1 MRIPPPY
8 RRVLTWF
15 AALQLTVGVGG
26 LGWEVHQLGWSDR
39 EAIARVGAG
48 VKTSFAA
55 IVAALDATTSDI
67 AARRDLIS
75 RAATDLTAS
84 RELFAA
90 LASRVDADAAV
101 TVYSAQDTPLAWAGR
116 PSDLG
121 WLRARVIGPA
131 AVFVAPGPSGTR
143 IVKVQPITEQTA
155 GATTRRIGTIVS
167 ERDLPSAAAAGPTT
181 DALLWPSALVPVHLR
196 TRYEGA
202 GESRHPNAFLLAA
215 TSGEPLLEGTVLA
228 TDVASARTRLRRTT
242 GAAAI
247 GLCALLCGWL
257 ALPLMARSA
266 RRRSGMVAATCV
278 IGAVCAIVG
287 ARVLA
292 RVAASL
298 AAITPTLDVTGI
310 VAGAI
315 TPYLAT
321 PVDLLATALAVLAM
335 AAIAG
340 EAVTRLRI
348 ASRRHRRVVQPG
360 TASFALFVASQCAA
374 ATAVTT
380 LLAKYDAALHAL
392 AEVPGL
398 DLLSFSVHPWEPRRL
413 ALSVAI
419 LGLHAAV
426 VWGAVTL
433 LRFGLLWFN
442 PGKTLPVRAAWTLCW
457 LGPLAIWVVATR
469 LTPTDTP
476 GWTIVPPALLA
487 IVLAWGSVRFAH
499 WRRRASQSAS
509 MSALFLAL
517 ALPSYAFYP
526 AAFVHATSANHS
538 VVETQLAPQVMRQRA
553 ELQVRVR
560 SAWNQIDR
568 VPGLAELAATQAPP
582 RTASPPT
589 ESAFLV
595 WSQTDLGI
603 YRLTSAVELYSADG
617 TLVSRFAL
625 NLPEYTSTQE
635 KWQEASCGWDMV
647 EEVSPFGSEERRL
660 LHAGRALCA
669 DGPTGRHMVGAIVI
683 HAMLDYAALPF
694 LSSQNPYV
702 ELFRTGRS
710 AGPDKTHARE
720 TEFAVYGWSRRPLFE
735 SASGA
740 SSLDDETFRRVYASR
755 TPFWTKQVSAGRSY
769 DVYLSND
776 RGGIYALRLPSL
788 DALGHL
794 VVLAELATLAGVV
807 YVLWLLLGAFASAL
821 GLSAADRGRDLFNEI
836 RASFYRKLA
845 LAVVAAAV
853 VPVLFLAA
861 LAQNYMSGQLRAGIE
876 EAAIRTATVAQ
887 RVVED
892 YDRLQERTDSPGQ
905 PLTDDIMV
913 WIARVIDQDVNV
925 YDGALLAATSERDL
939 FASGLLPTRTSAN
952 VFRAIALDRR
962 ATFVGEERAGSFSY
976 LVAAAPARLSG
987 HDAILTV
994 PLTLRQQAIERE
1006 IDDLNRRILLAVV
1019 FFVLL
1024 GSGLGWWMAERIA
1037 DPVRALQ
1044 RATRKLSQG
1053 DLDVRLVM
1061 TSSNELSRLVDAFN
1075 AMAVDLKRHQASAER
1090 THKLEAWADMARQVA
1105 HEIKNPL
1112 TPIQLSAEH
1121 LRRVHQDRGSPL
1133 GPVLENCIDSILTQ
1147 VRMLRQ
1153 IAGDFSSF
1161 ASSPTPRPVQ
1171 ITPADLVAEVIAPYR
1186 TGLPSGIHLS
1196 VDVPPTLPAISVD
1209 RSLVGRA
1216 LANVVEN
1223 ALHAMPGGG
1232 SLTISARLSTDLHR
1246 LEFSVRDT
1254 GVGMERSALGRIFEP
1269 YFSTKAIGTGLGLTI
1284 VKRNVELHGG
1294 TVVVDS
1300 EPGVGTLVTLS
1311 LPVVDRPS
1319 PEESV
1324 DGRNP

>member
-1 MRIPPPY
+1 MRLPPPY

-15 AALQLTVGVGG
+15 AALQLSVAMAGV
-26 LGWEVHQLGWSDR
+26 GWEVHQLGRSDR
-39 EAIARVGAG
+39 EAIDRVAAD

-55 IVAALDATTSDI
+55 IVAALDATTSDV
-67 AARRDLIS
+67 ALRRDLIS

-90 LASRVDADAAV
+90 LASRVDAGASL
-101 TVYSAQDTPLAWAGR
+101 TVYSAQNTPLAWAGR
-116 PSDLG
+116 PSDQT
-121 WLRARVIGPA
+121 WLRARVGGPA
-131 AVFVAPGPSGTR
+131 AVFVAPRPSEAR
-143 IVKVQPITEQTA
+143 IVKIEPITEQTGLA
-155 GATTRRIGTIVS
+155 TRRIGTIVC
-167 ERDLPSAAAAGPTT
+167 ERDLPFAAAIGPTA

-196 TRYEGA
+196 PWYEGA
-202 GESRHPNAFLLAA
+202 GDSRLPNAFPLAA
-215 TSGEPLLEGTVLA
+215 MSGEPLLEGTVLA
-228 TDVASARTRLRRTT
+228 ADIASARARLRRTT
-242 GAAAI
+242 GAVAL
-247 GLCALLCGWL
+247 GLSALLCGWL

-266 RRRSGMVAATCV
+266 RRPAAIVAAARV
-278 IGAVCAIVG
+278 IGAMFAVVG
-287 ARVLA
+287 ARVLI
-292 RVAASL
+292 RVAIWL
-298 AAITPTLDVTGI
+298 AAIKPTLDMTGI
-310 VAGAI
+310 GVGA
-315 TPYLAT
+315 TALYLAT
-321 PVDLLATALAVLAM
+321 PVDLLATAMAILALV
-335 AAIAG
+335 AIAG

-348 ASRRHRRVVQPG
+348 ASRRHRRVVQAG
-360 TASFALFVASQCAA
+360 TASFALFVVSQAAA

-380 LLAKYDAALHAL
+380 LLAKYDSALHAL
-392 AEVPGL
+392 AEVPGV
-398 DLLSFSVHPWEPRRL
+398 DLVSFSLHPWDPRRL
-413 ALSVAI
+413 ALSVAV

-442 PGKTLPVRAAWTLCW
+442 PGRTLLVRSTWMLCW
-457 LGPLAIWVVATR
+457 LGPLVIWIAAIR
-469 LTPTDTP
+469 LAPAGTA
-476 GWTIVPPALLA
+476 GWTIVPPTLLA

-499 WRRRASQSAS
+499 WRRRVSQSAS
-509 MSALFLAL
+509 MSALFLAV

-526 AAFVHATSANHS
+526 ASFVHATLASRS
-538 VVETQLAPQVMRQRA
+538 VVETRLAPQVMRQRDD
-553 ELQVRVR
+553 LQMRVR
-560 SAWNQIDR
+560 TALNQIDR
-568 VPGLAELAATQAPP
+568 IPGLATLAAAQAPP

-595 WSQTDLGI
+595 WSQTDLGV

-625 NLPEYTSTQE
+625 NLPEYTSAQQ
-635 KWQEASCGWDMV
+635 KWQEPSCGWDLF
-647 EEVSPFGSEERRL
+647 EEVSPFGAEERRL
-660 LHAGRALCA
+660 LHAGRGLCA
-669 DGPTGRHMVGAIVI
+669 DGPAGRHMVGAIVI
-683 HAMLDYAALPF
+683 HSMLDYAALPF

-702 ELFRTGRS
+702 EFFQTARD
-710 AGPDKTHARE
+710 AEPDKSHARE

-740 SSLDDETFRRVYASR
+740 WTLDDETFGRVYLSR
-755 TPFWTKQVSAGRSY
+755 IPFWSRQVSAGRSY
-769 DVYLSND
+769 DVYFSND
-776 RGGIYALRLPSL
+776 RAGIYALRLPTF
-788 DALGHL
+788 DELGHL
-794 VVLAELATLAGVV
+794 VVLAELATLAGAV
-807 YVLWLLLGAFASAL
+807 YALWLLLGAFASAL

-845 LAVVAAAV
+845 IAVVAAAV

-892 YDRLQERTDSPGQ
+892 YGRLQERTDSPGQ

-913 WIARVIDQDVNV
+913 WISRVIDQDVNV
-925 YDGALLAATSERDL
+925 YDGALLVATSERDL

-987 HDAILTV
+987 RDTILTV

-1024 GSGLGWWMAERIA
+1024 GSGLGWLMAERIA

-1061 TSSNELSRLVDAFN
+1061 TSSNELSRLADAFN
-1075 AMAVDLKRHQASAER
+1075 AMAVDLKRHRESAER

-1121 LRRVHQDRGSPL
+1121 LQRVHLDRGSPL
-1133 GPVLENCIDSILTQ
+1133 GPVVENCVDSILTQ
-1147 VRMLRQ
+1147 VRLLRQ

-1186 TGLPSGIHLS
+1186 AGHPSGIHLS

-1232 SLTISARLSTDLHR
+1232 SLTISARLSADGHS
-1246 LEFSVRDT
+1246 LELSVRDT

-1269 YFSTKAIGTGLGLTI
+1269 YFSTKAVGTGLGLTI

-1294 TVVVDS
+1294 TVAIDS
-1300 EPGVGTLVTLS
+1300 EPGVGTVLTLS
-1311 LPVVDRPS
+1311 LPISDTRS
-1319 PEESV
+1319 PKKPV
-1324 DGRNP
+1324 DGRSL